1 VGEKNN
7 ISNSERHRGRDDDDI
22 PDLQAKD
29 ELGAF
34 VASHSSVVFP
44 VPEEEE
50 HAFMG
55 LRMYWKGERS
65 SVEEM

>member
-7 ISNSERHRGRDDDDI
+7 ISNSERHRGLDDDDI

-34 VASHSSVVFP
+34 VALHSSVMFP

-50 HAFMG
+50 HAFVG

-65 SVEEM
+65 SVEVM